1 MAGTADSP
9 FELYLA
15 RGADPVGTP
24 DPNETESVS
33 WIPLTEI
40 PRLIAS
46 GEINGA
52 ATIIGIQQVLLMLQ
66 AQRVR

>member
-1 MAGTADSP
+1 MAGTADSA

-24 DPNETESVS
+24 DPNE
-33 WIPLTEI
+33 
-40 PRLIAS
+40 
-46 GEINGA
+46 INGA
-52 ATIIGIQQVLLMLQ
+52 ATIIGIQQVQLMIQ